1 MNESDI
7 RKQVTSYDVE
17 VLKQSLSFMT
27 DKLELERSRAKS
39 AEDRATAM
47 LAVAGILAG
56 FVVQSTQL
64 LSVPSQ
70 SGWLFLLSLYI
81 GSIVLLMKAGL
92 FAIRALWSLKAYEL
106 TPELVFKVQ
115 GLSNTDAVR
124 EELVWKIWEYYQLL
138 PVGNKRLFWT
148 NRSQRNMFAAV
159 IFFGFLGTA
168 WLVLETANIFVPFY
182 VGITTA
188 VIIAGIVIFLD
199 PISEKLGK
207 VWYFK

>member
-1 MNESDI
+1 MDEADI
-7 RKQVTSYDVE
+7 RKQVTSDDRE
-17 VLKQSLSFMT
+17 VLKQSLDFVT
-27 DKLELERSRAKS
+27 EKLELERSRAKS

-64 LSVPSQ
+64 LLVPGQ
-70 SGWLFLLSLYI
+70 GGWLFLLSLYI
-81 GSIVLLMKAGL
+81 GAIAFLMKAGL

-106 TPELVFKVQ
+106 TPELVFEIQ
-115 GLSNTDAVR
+115 MLSDIDAIR

-138 PVGNKRLFWT
+138 SVGNRRLFWT
-148 NRSQRNMFAAV
+148 NRSQRNMFIA
-159 IFFGFLGTA
+159 IISFGFLGTV
-168 WLVLETANIFVPFY
+168 WFTLETTSIIVPFY
-182 VGITTA
+182 VGVIIA

-199 PISEKLGK
+199 PVSEKLGN